1 MARAVTNKFVSVNR
15 RSLTVEEQ
23 HDINRLFVKT
33 GKIGGFI
40 RSRGKSG
47 VWNYF
52 GELCFKESETVTIL
66 VDDQHHH
73 CSLCLIKCQQMPAGH
88 AHISKIQ
95 SYTLSTATTTLSD
108 HLRNAHDIK
117 LAKVCL
123 CQIVNQSSLINIQ
136 Y

>member
-1 MARAVTNKFVSVNR
+1 MASILMARAVTNKFVSVNR

-52 GELCFKESETVTIL
+52 GELCFKESETVECL
-66 VDDQHHH
+66 QPLK
-73 CSLCLIKCQQMPAGH
+73 SL
-88 AHISKIQ
+88 
-95 SYTLSTATTTLSD
+95 TD
-108 HLRNAHDIK
+108 R
-117 LAKVCL
+117 
-123 CQIVNQSSLINIQ
+123 
-136 Y
+136 